1 MMTNNQ
7 WMQAEGE
14 RVLITGGATGL
25 GLGLARAFVGAGAEV
40 VLCSRNEGQ
49 LRLACEELG
58 SAASYRVYDVTRLTE
73 AESLVAG
80 VERDLGPVS
89 VLVNNAGVHQKKPAE
104 EVSPED
110 FQRVLDVHL
119 CGAHALTA
127 AVGRRMLQ
135 RGSGSILFIASMA
148 SLFGIPLVL
157 AYSAAKSAYLGV
169 VRTLATEWGP
179 SGVRVNAI
187 APGWIDSPMM
197 RGALDS
203 DPTRKE
209 KILGRTP
216 LGRFGEAA
224 DIGEAAVFLSSTS
237 AKFITGICL
246 PVDGGASIG
255 F

>member
-1 MMTNNQ
+1 MKPIEALRAQ
-7 WMQAEGE
+7 GQ

-25 GLGLARAFVGAGAEV
+25 GLGVARVFVAAGAEV
-40 VLCSRNEGQ
+40 VLCSRNETQ
-49 LRLACEELG
+49 LRSACEELG
-58 SAASYRVYDVTRLTE
+58 SAASYRVYDVTRLAE

-80 VERDLGPVS
+80 IEQDLGPIT
-89 VLVNNAGVHQKKPAE
+89 VLVNNAGVHQKKPAAD
-104 EVSPED
+104 VSPDD

-119 CGAHALTA
+119 CGAQALTI

-157 AYSAAKSAYLGV
+157 AYSAAKSAYLGM

-179 SGVRVNAI
+179 RGVRVNAI

-203 DPTRKE
+203 DTARKE

-216 LGRFGEAA
+216 LGHFGEAA
-224 DIGEAAVFLSSTS
+224 DIGEAALFLSSPS
-237 AKFITGICL
+237 AKFITGVCL
-246 PVDGGASIG
+246 PVDGGVSIG